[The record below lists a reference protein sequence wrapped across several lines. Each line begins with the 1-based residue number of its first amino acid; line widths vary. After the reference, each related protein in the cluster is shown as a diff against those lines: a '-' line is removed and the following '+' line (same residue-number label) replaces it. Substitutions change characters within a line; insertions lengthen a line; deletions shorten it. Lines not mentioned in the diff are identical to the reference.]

1 MLPYHRPWQLLGI
14 PVESISAC
22 DLKQISWEVVR
33 RNFPNLK
40 HFFDSLDGQ
49 ITSAGCNVH
58 PGLDAVGCIQAD
70 SPDLGVIGTPC
81 QPYSRQRVKRHHPNS
96 VREHRGYDATFTDL
110 VLWLQTFEPKAGF
123 AEQVEGFDLPESSAS
138 GDKTTP
144 MQQILVSSCSL
155 CIKHPLLYSS
165 FILIPGTPT

>member
-1 MLPYHRPWQLLGI
+1 MFPYHRPWQLLGI

-22 DLKQISWEVVR
+22 DLKNISWEVVR

-49 ITSAGCNVH
+49 IIGAGCEVH
-58 PGLDAVGCIQAD
+58 PGLDAVGCVD
-70 SPDLGVIGTPC
+70 VHSPDLGVIGTPC

-96 VREHRGYDATFTDL
+96 VKEHRGYDATFTDL

-123 AEQVEGFDLPESSAS
+123 AEQVEGFNLPESSAS
-138 GDKTTP
+138 ADKTTP
-144 MQQILVSSCSL
+144 MQKLLVCSCSL
-155 CIKHPLLYSS
+155 SVYKAAAS
-165 FILIPGTPT
+165 F